1 MEVDHRDGHEVGNK
15 ILMHTPQVCFRVSW
29 DLVCEAIWVN
39 PTHRGQYLVLVQARS
54 DRCIPWMDYT
64 IYIHIYYINY
74 IYIIKIRGFE
84 GQLSADKAN
93 SSSTSMSTLQRR
105 FTVNS
110 TCLGISI
117 SFRIPIYVN
126 IIL

>member
-1 MEVDHRDGHEVGNK
+1 
-15 ILMHTPQVCFRVSW
+15 
-29 DLVCEAIWVN
+29 
-39 PTHRGQYLVLVQARS
+39 
-54 DRCIPWMDYT
+54 MDYT

-93 SSSTSMSTLQRR
+93 SPSTSMSTLQRR

-117 SFRIPIYVN
+117 SLRIPIYVN